1 MNTNQNLISLNTLI
15 DNIDDKPTEIS
26 FEIQTGFCG
35 CVCDYTK
42 TDIQVE
48 DIHVMFKDKNKPKPN
63 NINFDINAL
72 ISIEQVNDHKYTILT
87 DDCVITIKI

>member
-1 MNTNQNLISLNTLI
+1 MNNNLISLNTLMNKI
-15 DNIDDKPTEIS
+15 IDKPTEIS
-26 FEIQTGFCG
+26 FEMQTGFCG
-35 CVCDYTK
+35 CICAYTK
-42 TDIQVE
+42 TDIVIN
-48 DIHVMFKDKNKPKPN
+48 DINVIFQDKLNPKPH